1 MNESM
6 IYLDYNATAP
16 LHKNV
21 IKKIQ
26 NLKFEE
32 FGNPSSVHKIGRNSK
47 KIVEEVRRNILSTLK
62 AKNYDLIFTSGATES
77 NNLAIKGFI
86 KKNNIKTIFSLQTE
100 HSSVIDVVKNLD
112 IEKKFFNINPN
123 GTVNLKEI
131 EELLSKQTNP
141 FLVSI
146 MFANNESG
154 IINPIYEI
162 SKIVRKYK
170 GIMHCDGVQSLGKIE
185 IDLDSLDVDLFAI
198 SSHKI
203 GGPTGIGALL
213 INTRNNISPEIIGG
227 GQEKNLRSGTE
238 NFLGIVG
245 FGEAINEVNNL
256 TKICNSEIK
265 INRDL
270 LETNLKK
277 LSNEIKIFGEDTDR
291 LANTCYF
298 AYPSMTSENQVIAL
312 DQHGICVSSGAA
324 CSSGKVEPSHVLKA
338 MQVDEKYIHS
348 AIRVSLGWDST
359 KEQIETFINV
369 WKSDCFKN
377 GALNVR

>member
-1 MNESM
+1 M

-100 HSSVIDVVKNLD
+100 HASVIDVVKNLD
-112 IEKKFFNINPN
+112 IEKKFFNINSN
-123 GTVNLKEI
+123 GNVNLKEV

-141 FLVSI
+141 FLVCI

-154 IINPIYEI
+154 IIHPINEI
-162 SKIVRKYK
+162 AKIVKKYK
-170 GIMHCDGVQSLGKIE
+170 GIIHCDGVQSLGKIE
-185 IDLDSLDVDLFAI
+185 IDLDSLDVDLFSI

-213 INTRNNISPEIIGG
+213 INTRNNISPEITGG

-256 TKICNSEIK
+256 AKICNSEIK
-265 INRDL
+265 NNRDL
-270 LETNLKK
+270 LEANLKK
-277 LSNEIKIFGEDTDR
+277 LSNEIKIFGEDTNR

-312 DQHGICVSSGAA
+312 DQKGICVSSGAA

-359 KEQIETFINV
+359 KEQIETFFNI

>member
-1 MNESM
+1 M
-6 IYLDYNATAP
+6 IYFDYNATAP

-26 NLKFEE
+26 SFKFEE

-47 KIVEEVRRNILSTLK
+47 KVVEEVRRNILSILK

-86 KKNNIKTIFSLQTE
+86 KKNNIKTIYSLETE
-100 HSSVIDVVKNLD
+100 HASVIDVVKSLE
-112 IEKKFFNINPN
+112 IEKKFFKTNSN

-131 EELLSKQTNP
+131 EEVLSKQTTP
-141 FLVSI
+141 FLISI

-154 IINPIYEI
+154 IIHPINEI
-162 SKIVRKYK
+162 AKIVKKFK
-170 GIMHCDGVQSLGKIE
+170 GIIHCDGVQSLGKIE
-185 IDLDSLDVDLFAI
+185 IDLDSLDVDLFSI
-198 SSHKI
+198 STHKI

-213 INTRNNISPEIIGG
+213 INTRNNITPEIIGG

-238 NFLGIVG
+238 NFLGILG
-245 FGEAINEVNNL
+245 FGEAMNEVKNL

-265 INRDL
+265 NNRDL

-277 LSNEIKIFGEDTDR
+277 LSNEIKIFGEDADR

-312 DQHGICVSSGAA
+312 DQKGICVSSGAA

-338 MQVDEKYIHS
+338 MKVDDKYIHS

-359 KEQIETFINV
+359 KEQVETFFNV

>member
-1 MNESM
+1 M

-86 KKNNIKTIFSLQTE
+86 KKNNIKTIFSLHTE
-100 HSSVIDVVKNLD
+100 HASVIDVVKNLD
-112 IEKKFFNINPN
+112 IEKKFFNINSN
-123 GTVNLKEI
+123 GNVNLKEV
-131 EELLSKQTNP
+131 EELLSKQTSS

-154 IINPIYEI
+154 IIHPINEI
-162 SKIVRKYK
+162 AKIVRKYK
-170 GIMHCDGVQSLGKIE
+170 GIIHCDGVQSLGKIE
-185 IDLDSLDVDLFAI
+185 IDLDSLDVDLFSI

-203 GGPTGIGALL
+203 GGPTGVGALL
-213 INTRNNISPEIIGG
+213 INTRNNISPEITGG

-245 FGEAINEVNNL
+245 FGEVINEVNNL
-256 TKICNSEIK
+256 AKICNSEIK
-265 INRDL
+265 NNRDL
-270 LETNLKK
+270 LEANLKK
-277 LSNEIKIFGEDTDR
+277 LSNEIKIFGEDTNR

-312 DQHGICVSSGAA
+312 DQKGICVSSGAA

-359 KEQIETFINV
+359 KEQIETFFNI

>member
-1 MNESM
+1 M

-100 HSSVIDVVKNLD
+100 HASVIDVVKNLD
-112 IEKKFFNINPN
+112 IEKKFFNINSN
-123 GTVNLKEI
+123 GNVNLKEI
-131 EELLSKQTNP
+131 EELLSKQTNS

-154 IINPIYEI
+154 IIHPINEI
-162 SKIVRKYK
+162 AKIVKKYK
-170 GIMHCDGVQSLGKIE
+170 GIIHCDGVQGLGKIE
-185 IDLDSLDVDLFAI
+185 IDLDSLDVDLFSI

-213 INTRNNISPEIIGG
+213 INTRNNISPEITGG

-256 TKICNSEIK
+256 AKICNSEIK
-265 INRDL
+265 NNRDL
-270 LETNLKK
+270 LEANLKK
-277 LSNEIKIFGEDTDR
+277 LSNEIKIFGEDTNR

-312 DQHGICVSSGAA
+312 DQKGICVSSGAA

-359 KEQIETFINV
+359 KEQIETFFNI

>member
-1 MNESM
+1 M

-26 NLKFEE
+26 SLKFEDL
-32 FGNPSSVHKIGRNSK
+32 GNPSSVHKTGRNSK
-47 KIVEEVRRNILSTLK
+47 KIVEEVRRNILSILK
-62 AKNYDLIFTSGATES
+62 AKNYDLVFTSGATES

-86 KKNNIKTIFSLQTE
+86 KKNNIKTIYSLETE
-100 HSSVIDVVKNLD
+100 HASVVDVVKSLD
-112 IEKKFFNINPN
+112 IQKKFFKINAN
-123 GTVNLKEI
+123 GTVNLNEI
-131 EELLSKQTNP
+131 EELFSKETGA

-154 IINPIYEI
+154 IIHPIKEI
-162 SKIVRKYK
+162 SKIVKKYK
-170 GIMHCDGVQSLGKIE
+170 GIVHCDGVQSLGKIE
-185 IDLDSLDVDLFAI
+185 IDLDGLDVDLFSI

-213 INTRNNISPEIIGG
+213 INSRNNISPEIIGG
-227 GQEKNLRSGTE
+227 GQERNLRSGTE
-238 NFLGIVG
+238 NFLGILG
-245 FGEAINEVNNL
+245 FGEVINEIQSL
-256 TKICNSEIK
+256 SKICNSEVK
-265 INRDL
+265 NNRDF
-270 LETNLKK
+270 LEANLKK
-277 LSNEIKIFGEDTDR
+277 LSNEIRIFGEDTNR
-291 LANTCYF
+291 LGNTCYF

-312 DQHGICVSSGAA
+312 DQKGIFVSSGAA

-338 MQVDEKYIHS
+338 MKVDDKYIHS

-359 KEQIETFINV
+359 KDQIETFLNV
-369 WKSDCFKN
+369 WKTDCFKN